1 MRDILPEK
9 ISKSQNLPQ
18 KTSKSQKGLQGNSS
32 GGSQKN
38 LKKSQKVRICLKK
51 SQKVRICRKKS
62 QKVTFLS
69 QKISKSQSGYQL
81 RYLFAT
87 QLLVICPGWVA
98 VAVPSCNTAVNHM
111 SRVGCSCGTFLQH
124 TCQSYAQGGLQMRC
138 LFAMQQHVRISEC
151 CLICDSLK
159 CLWFIAICH
168 HIDL

>member
-1 MRDILPEK
+1 MEAARK

-18 KTSKSQKGLQGNSS
+18 KISKSQNLP
-32 GGSQKN
+32 QKIS
-38 LKKSQKVRICLKK
+38 KSNFFV
-51 SQKVRICRKKS
+51 
-62 QKVTFLS
+62 

-98 VAVPSCNTAVNHM
+98 VAVPFCNTAVNYM
-111 SRVGCSCGTFLQH
+111 PRVGCSCGTFLQH
-124 TCQSYAQGGLQMRC
+124 ACQSYAQGGLQMRC

>member
-1 MRDILPEK
+1 MPEK

-18 KTSKSQKGLQGNSS
+18 KISKSQKGLQGNSS

-38 LKKSQKVRICLKK
+38 LKNLKK
-51 SQKVRICRKKS
+51 SESASKNLK
-62 QKVTFLS
+62 
-69 QKISKSQSGYQL
+69 KISKSQSGYQL

-98 VAVPSCNTAVNHM
+98 VAVPFCNTAVNHM
-111 SRVGCSCGTFLQH
+111 PRVGCSCGTFLQH

>member
-18 KTSKSQKGLQGNSS
+18 KISKSQKGLQGNSS

-51 SQKVRICRKKS
+51 SQEVRICLKKS

-69 QKISKSQSGYQL
+69 KKISKSQSGYQL

-98 VAVPSCNTAVNHM
+98 VAVPFCNTAVNHM
-111 SRVGCSCGTFLQH
+111 PRVGCSCGTFLQH
-124 TCQSYAQGGLQMRC
+124 SCQSYA
-138 LFAMQQHVRISEC
+138 
-151 CLICDSLK
+151 ICPGWVADAVPFCNATACQNLRMLS
-159 CLWFIAICH
+159 
-168 HIDL
+168 DLCFPEMSVVHCNLSSC

>member
-18 KTSKSQKGLQGNSS
+18 KISKSQKGLQGNRS

-38 LKKSQKVRICLKK
+38 LKKSESASKNLKK
-51 SQKVRICRKKS
+51 SESASKNLKKS
-62 QKVTFLS
+62 LFCP

-98 VAVPSCNTAVNHM
+98 VAVPFCNTAVNHVP
-111 SRVGCSCGTFLQH
+111 RVGCRCGAFLQ
-124 TCQSYAQGGLQMRC
+124 CNSM
-138 LFAMQQHVRISEC
+138 SE
-151 CLICDSLK
+151 SQNVV
-159 CLWFIAICH
+159 
-168 HIDL
+168 